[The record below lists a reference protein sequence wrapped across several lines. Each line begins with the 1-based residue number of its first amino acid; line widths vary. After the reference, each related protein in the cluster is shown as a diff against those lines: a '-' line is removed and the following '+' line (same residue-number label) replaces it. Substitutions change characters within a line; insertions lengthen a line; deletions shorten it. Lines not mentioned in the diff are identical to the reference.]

1 MTKSFSNW
9 TATIAVVGALT
20 GLAPVF
26 AEERAETFAV
36 RRQVRSS
43 NPELVALI
51 ARGTKRSPTFSDMVA
66 IINASD
72 GIVYVEPGNCG
83 HGVRACF
90 TSVTKAGATRILW
103 VRVDLLS
110 TDMNLI
116 ASIGHELR
124 HTLEVLDNPTVT
136 TNAAMYLFYQRQ
148 GVVRA
153 IGSFETTAAI
163 DAGRA
168 VSAELQRYARRR

>member
-1 MTKSFSNW
+1 M
-9 TATIAVVGALT
+9 L
-20 GLAPVF
+20 
-26 AEERAETFAV
+26 
-36 RRQVRSS
+36 Q
-43 NPELVALI
+43 
-51 ARGTKRSPTFSDMVA
+51 
-66 IINASD
+66 
-72 GIVYVEPGNCG
+72 
-83 HGVRACF
+83 
-90 TSVTKAGATRILW
+90 SVTKAGATRILW

-136 TNAAMYLFYQRQ
+136 TNTAMYLFYQRQ

-168 VSAELQRYARRR
+168 VVRLQRYARRR